1 MADLSAVFSEADT
14 VILSCRLW
22 PASRQFDSHR
32 FGSGSTTAS
41 CNDKSMPL
49 SDLSEVAGGV
59 LAEQCGEPLAG
70 FSSAQGTAAHEAGVD
85 VVQSRR
91 RRIAQRRALGRE
103 RLMRPDCRDLPGRSS
118 PAQCEGAARRRGRV
132 VRAPLRLLQQRLP
145 AVRGL
150 ARGGPP
156 ARGRGALWLRR
167 FSAARC
173 AGAPSTRPTRG
184 SRPGPSDAAATGR
197 MFAPASRGHG
207 PLFRCAMAYPRDR
220 ALGSRPRGR
229 G

>member
-103 RLMRPDCRDLPGRSS
+103 RLMRAQPGGEGEWSEHLCGFCSSDCR
-118 PAQCEGAARRRGRV
+118 QCAAS
-132 VRAPLRLLQQRLP
+132 RAVDRPP
-145 AVRGL
+145 AVEERSG
-150 ARGGPP
+150 
-156 ARGRGALWLRR
+156 
-167 FSAARC
+167 
-173 AGAPSTRPTRG
+173 
-184 SRPGPSDAAATGR
+184 
-197 MFAPASRGHG
+197 
-207 PLFRCAMAYPRDR
+207 
-220 ALGSRPRGR
+220 
-229 G
+229 